1 MHIDN
6 PELGRDTM
14 ATLPIFVHIGRT
26 LREWHHR
33 NRSRRELAGLGI
45 IDLSDIACTEAE
57 ARRESVK
64 WFWQA

>member
-1 MHIDN
+1 
-6 PELGRDTM
+6 M